1 MMKQSRKYLV
11 LFLAAALSGAA
22 GAFVFDRL
30 QDSSQAPS
38 ERNALGGIVR
48 PVSLSAT
55 PEQGV
60 QDFTKAAES
69 SVHAV

>member
-38 ERNALGGIVR
+38 ERNAAGGSCDR
-48 PVSLSAT
+48 
-55 PEQGV
+55 
-60 QDFTKAAES
+60 
-69 SVHAV
+69 